1 MGQISLNDAKT
12 QLQVRFLNR
21 SEFASVSGFD
31 FFSEWLNKALTQMTS
46 SDVIPM
52 SRPPL
57 RFRFPELEVPADL
70 VTADGVPYVTTPT
83 GCLVLRHLFD
93 KDTPYK
99 LNWISLR
106 QYTSFL
112 DRADTGAEGAPREYH
127 RDGNVI
133 WLHPTPD
140 KVYNLEAWIRK
151 RHPLWEGD
159 NPTLIGAE
167 WDDAIIELA
176 AYKAHTW
183 VGEFERA
190 KAAKEAYLDIA
201 TGIVKLSYGDEA
213 RSINFYPDPFYFRR
227 ECR

>member
-1 MGQISLNDAKT
+1 MGQISLTDAKA

-21 SEFASVSGFD
+21 SEFSSVSGFD
-31 FFSEWLNKALTQMTS
+31 FFGEWLNKALTQMTS

-57 RFRFPELEVPADL
+57 RFRFPELEVVEDL
-70 VTADGVPYVTTPT
+70 VTATGVPYVNSPT

-99 LNWISLR
+99 LQWISLR
-106 QYTSFL
+106 QYTSYL
-112 DRADTGAEGAPREYH
+112 DRADAGARNSPREYH
-127 RDGNVI
+127 RDGGVV
-133 WLHPTPD
+133 WVHPTPD
-140 KVYNLEAWIRK
+140 KVYNLEAWFRK

-176 AYKAHTW
+176 AFKAHTW
-183 VGEFERA
+183 VGESERA

-227 ECR
+227 ETR